1 MNRSCR
7 LRESCPW
14 MELTM
19 NVPEIFAV
27 DMRVNLSGRY
37 VGVSEHFLDRSEIR
51 TPLEQVCGKRM
62 PQRMRRHTFSDS
74 RSLHVLAENF
84 PCAHARQW
92 LSSGIQKKNSLPST
106 SLDS

>member
-1 MNRSCR
+1 
-7 LRESCPW
+7 

-51 TPLEQVCGKRM
+51 ATFEQMIAEDDFLDCIRSALEHSRPAAM
-62 PQRMRRHTFSDS
+62 DS
-74 RSLHVLAENF
+74 
-84 PCAHARQW
+84 
-92 LSSGIQKKNSLPST
+92 
-106 SLDS
+106 